1 MENSSS
7 MLLDYFKLNGENE
20 AARQLYYSQIP
31 TQFTY
36 KKEKVD
42 GVNTSHWSVRKKQ
55 LNVIGRLYS
64 VSPTQTELF
73 HLRLLLLHVKG
84 ATSYEGLKT
93 VDGVL
98 QNSYAAACLALGLV
112 EDDDEWIKAMQEAT
126 LWMMPQRLRLLFVRI
141 LIHCQPIYPEKLW
154 DQFKDEMS
162 EDFLRTNETNVSHQ
176 MAYSCINDLLNRE
189 GKSLADFPSMEQ
201 SVIVAAPANDN
212 HNEPLENSLEIGTTK
227 YNQLNSEQRMIVDK
241 VLYAARNENENY
253 EGTNCIFVK
262 GQGGSGKTYL
272 YETIYH
278 ILNSENIKVSS
289 MAFTGIASILLPK
302 GKTVHKTFGLPV
314 PLFSDSSSNI
324 LEQSKEAEILKET
337 KVLIR
342 DEAPMAPRYA
352 LEIVDR
358 TLKSIMKNDLPFGG
372 KIMVLGGDF
381 RQLLPIKVNGTRDE
395 ILNLSIKN
403 SILWNKFSTYELKTN
418 MRVLQEEIEFAKFL
432 LDVGDGTFND
442 QNDCIELLE
451 HCILSKNECIVQKV
465 YGKLMEQKKFDGMS
479 QCAILSARNVDVD
492 EINEQVTNLLDE
504 NTERIYT
511 AIDSIKNCDNGE
523 MSEVLLLEYL
533 NSLNPSSLPPYKLRL
548 RKYCIVML
556 IRNISLNE
564 GLCNGTRLQIV
575 DFSNRLSKCKVLTG
589 DKRRSIV
596 FLNRITLYSE
606 NEYPF
611 VFGRR
616 QFPIKLA
623 FAMTINKAQGQTF
636 RKIGIDLRRDVFSHG
651 QLYVALSRVRSWNS
665 LKIYL
670 GNQRSNTFVK
680 NYVYKEL
687 YN

>member
-1 MENSSS
+1 M
-7 MLLDYFKLNGENE
+7 
-20 AARQLYYSQIP
+20 
-31 TQFTY
+31 
-36 KKEKVD
+36 
-42 GVNTSHWSVRKKQ
+42 
-55 LNVIGRLYS
+55 YS

-212 HNEPLENSLEIGTTK
+212 HNEPSENSLEIGTTK
-227 YNQLNSEQRMIVDK
+227 YNQLNSEQRMIVYK
-241 VLYAARNENENY
+241 VLYAARNENDNY

-523 MSEVLLLEYL
+523 MGKVLLPEYL

-636 RKIGIDLRRDVFSHG
+636 RKIGIDLRRDVFNHG

-670 GNQRSNTFVK
+670 GNQRSNRFVK